1 MEMLKIHQNIKNKL
15 DAFIQNMKIPHIIFY
30 GPSGG
35 GKRVL
40 VYEFINN
47 IYKNN
52 KEKLKSHV
60 MSIDCAHGKGIKFI
74 REELKFFSKTNITN
88 KEEIFKTVLLL
99 NADKLT
105 IDAQSAL
112 RRCIE
117 LYSCTTRFFIVVEDK
132 FKLLK
137 PILSRFCD
145 IHIPLPIINNDQI
158 NLNIYNLQKIN
169 NTSTIKNKNIFL
181 KNKINNFISK
191 KKDNDDIVTLSE
203 KLYEKGYSGKHL
215 ADFID
220 SSTLIEVTEKY
231 NILFIFNKMKKELK
245 NEKTIIFSLL
255 SLILFRSNDNLENIS
270 FM

>member
-1 MEMLKIHQNIKNKL
+1 MEMLSIHQNIKKKL
-15 DAFIQNMKIPHIIFY
+15 NYFIENMKIPHILFY
-30 GPSGG
+30 GPSGA

-88 KEEIFKTVLLL
+88 KEEIFKSILLL

-105 IDAQSAL
+105 NDAQSAL

-117 LYSCTTRFFIVVEDK
+117 LYSCTTRFFIVIEDK
-132 FKLLK
+132 FKLLN

-145 IHIPLPIINNDQI
+145 IHIPLPVINKKQI
-158 NLNIYNLQKIN
+158 NLNIYNLKKN
-169 NTSTIKNKNIFL
+169 SNSTTNANTYL
-181 KNKINNFISK
+181 KNKINNLISNK
-191 KKDNDDIVTLSE
+191 KNVDNEDIVTLSE
-203 KLYEKGYSGKHL
+203 KLYEKGYSGNQI

-220 SSTLIEVTEKY
+220 SLSVIDTKEKY
-231 NILFIFNKMKKELK
+231 IILFVFNKLKKELK
-245 NEKTIIFSLL
+245 NEKIIIFSLL
-255 SLILFRSNDNLENIS
+255 SLILFRSNDDLENIS

>member
-1 MEMLKIHQNIKNKL
+1 MISIHENINKKL
-15 DAFIQNMKIPHIIFY
+15 NDFIEHMKIPHIIFY
-30 GPSGG
+30 GPSGS

-40 VYEFINN
+40 VYKFIDN

-52 KEKLKSHV
+52 KDKIKSHV

-88 KEEIFKTVLLL
+88 KDEIFKTILLL

-117 LYSCTTRFFIVVEDK
+117 LYSCSTRFLIVVEDK
-132 FKLLK
+132 YKLLR

-145 IHIPLPIINNDQI
+145 IYIPLPIINGI
-158 NLNIYNLQKIN
+158 ETNLNKLNLKTN
-169 NTSTIKNKNIFL
+169 NDNKNNFL
-181 KNKINNFISK
+181 KNKISNLITKGSL
-191 KKDNDDIVTLSE
+191 DNLIDLSNL
-203 KLYEKGYSGKHL
+203 LYEKGFSAKHI
-215 ADFID
+215 AD
-220 SSTLIEVTEKY
+220 LIENSNLIQIEEKS
-231 NILFIFNKMKKELK
+231 IVLFTFNKIKKEFK
-245 NEKTIIFSLL
+245 NEKLNIFSLL
-255 SLILFRSNDNLENIS
+255 SLILFRSNDTLENIS

>member
-137 PILSRFCD
+137 PILSRFCEMY
-145 IHIPLPIINNDQI
+145 IPLPF
-158 NLNIYNLQKIN
+158 
-169 NTSTIKNKNIFL
+169 IKNKQISLHNYNL
-181 KNKINNFISK
+181 GEPSYNKINYTKNDKLK
-191 KKDNDDIVTLSE
+191 KLIDKSPLTDNKKITTLANN
-203 KLYEKGYSGKHL
+203 LYEKGYSGLDIINYLEKTKMCNKKKYML
-215 ADFID
+215 LILID
-220 SSTLIEVTEKY
+220 KIKRE
-231 NILFIFNKMKKELK
+231 IR
-245 NEKTIIFSLL
+245 NEKLLIFVILNII
-255 SLILFRSNDNLENIS
+255 FRSNINLENIA

>member
-99 NADKLT
+99 NADKL
-105 IDAQSAL
+105 QL
-112 RRCIE
+112 M
-117 LYSCTTRFFIVVEDK
+117 
-132 FKLLK
+132 
-137 PILSRFCD
+137 
-145 IHIPLPIINNDQI
+145 HNLP
-158 NLNIYNLQKIN
+158 
-169 NTSTIKNKNIFL
+169 
-181 KNKINNFISK
+181 
-191 KKDNDDIVTLSE
+191 
-203 KLYEKGYSGKHL
+203 
-215 ADFID
+215 
-220 SSTLIEVTEKY
+220 
-231 NILFIFNKMKKELK
+231 
-245 NEKTIIFSLL
+245 
-255 SLILFRSNDNLENIS
+255 
-270 FM
+270 

>member
-1 MEMLKIHQNIKNKL
+1 MLQIHENIKVKL
-15 DAFIQNMKIPHIIFY
+15 KNFIKSMKIPHIIFY
-30 GPSGG
+30 GPSGS

-47 IYKNN
+47 IYKNDR
-52 KEKLKSHV
+52 EKIKSHV

-88 KEEIFKTVLLL
+88 REEIFKSVLLL

-117 LYSCTTRFFIVVEDK
+117 LYSCSTRFFIIVEDK
-132 FKLLK
+132 YKLLK

-145 IHIPLPIINNDQI
+145 IYISLPLINGNLV
-158 NLNIYNLQKIN
+158 NLNIYNLKQNKKVIEN
-169 NTSTIKNKNIFL
+169 NKNSFL
-181 KNKINNFISK
+181 KKKISDLL
-191 KKDNDDIVTLSE
+191 KDNLVKEDIIILSE
-203 KLYEKGYSGKHL
+203 TLYEKGYSGNQIIEYLETLSSLDNKCK
-215 ADFID
+215 FI
-220 SSTLIEVTEKY
+220 
-231 NILFIFNKMKKELK
+231 ILFTYNKIKKDVK
-245 NEKTIIFSLL
+245 NEKLIIFSLL
-255 SLILFRSNDNLENIS
+255 SLILFRFKSNLENIS

>member
-169 NTSTIKNKNIFL
+169 NTSTIKDLLIFL

-191 KKDNDDIVTLSE
+191 KKDNDEIVTLSE

>member
-1 MEMLKIHQNIKNKL
+1 MLQIHQNIKEKL
-15 DAFIQNMKIPHIIFY
+15 NNFIKNMKIPHIIFY
-30 GPSGG
+30 GPSGS

-40 VYEFINN
+40 VYEFIDN

-52 KEKLKSHV
+52 KEIIKSHV

-88 KEEIFKTVLLL
+88 KEEVFKTVLLL

-117 LYSCTTRFFIVVEDK
+117 LYSCSTRFFIVVEDK
-132 FKLLK
+132 YKLLK

-145 IHIPLPIINNDQI
+145 IYISLPLINGNLT
-158 NLNIYNLQKIN
+158 NLNLYNLQKNKKVIDN
-169 NTSTIKNKNIFL
+169 NKNSFLKKKITELIKNDSNLEKENI
-181 KNKINNFISK
+181 IN
-191 KKDNDDIVTLSE
+191 LSE
-203 KLYEKGYSGKHL
+203 TFYEKGYSAKQIVDYIEHISILENKHKF
-215 ADFID
+215 A
-220 SSTLIEVTEKY
+220 
-231 NILFIFNKMKKELK
+231 ILFTYKKIKKDLK
-245 NEKTIIFSLL
+245 NEKLIIFSLS
-255 SLILFRSNDNLENIS
+255 SLILFRFNNDLENIS

>member
-1 MEMLKIHQNIKNKL
+1 MLQIHQNIKEKL
-15 DAFIQNMKIPHIIFY
+15 NNFIKSMKIPHIIFY
-30 GPSGG
+30 GPSGS

-40 VYEFINN
+40 VYEFIDN

-52 KEKLKSHV
+52 KEIIKSHV

-88 KEEIFKTVLLL
+88 KEEVFKTVLLL

-132 FKLLK
+132 YKLLK

-145 IHIPLPIINNDQI
+145 IYISLPLINGNLT
-158 NLNIYNLQKIN
+158 NLNLYNLQKNSIVVDN
-169 NTSTIKNKNIFL
+169 NKNTFLKKKITELIKNDSNLEKENI
-181 KNKINNFISK
+181 IS
-191 KKDNDDIVTLSE
+191 LSE
-203 KLYEKGYSGKHL
+203 TFYEKGYSAKQIVDYIEHVSILENKHK
-215 ADFID
+215 F
-220 SSTLIEVTEKY
+220 T
-231 NILFIFNKMKKELK
+231 ILFTYNKIKKDLK
-245 NEKTIIFSLL
+245 NEKLIIFSLL
-255 SLILFRSNDNLENIS
+255 SLILFRFNNDLENIS

>member
-1 MEMLKIHQNIKNKL
+1 MLIIHENIKEKL
-15 DAFIQNMKIPHIIFY
+15 STFIKNMKIPHIIFY
-30 GPSGG
+30 GPSGS
-35 GKRVL
+35 GKRIL
-40 VYEFINN
+40 VYEFIDN

-52 KEKLKSHV
+52 REKIKSHV

-88 KEEIFKTVLLL
+88 KEEVFKTVLLL

-117 LYSCTTRFFIVVEDK
+117 LYSCSTRFFIVVEDK

-145 IHIPLPIINNDQI
+145 IYIPLPTINDEQI
-158 NLNIYNLQKIN
+158 NLNLYNLN
-169 NTSTIKNKNIFL
+169 KNKTVENNEKKSKFL
-181 KNKINNFISK
+181 KTKLLELISDKNNLEKQNIS
-191 KKDNDDIVTLSE
+191 DLSDH
-203 KLYEKGYSGKHL
+203 LYEKGYSAKNI
-215 ADFID
+215 ADYIEY
-220 SSTLIEVTEKY
+220 SSIIKNEEKY
-231 NILFIFNKMKKELK
+231 KILFVFHKIKKELK
-245 NEKTIIFSLL
+245 NEKLIIFSILC
-255 SLILFRSNDNLENIS
+255 LILFRSNDDLENIS

>member
-1 MEMLKIHQNIKNKL
+1 MLEIHENIKEKL
-15 DAFIQNMKIPHIIFY
+15 NHFIESMKIPHIIFY
-30 GPSGG
+30 GPSGS

-47 IYKNN
+47 IYKDN
-52 KEKLKSHV
+52 KEKIKSHV
-60 MSIDCAHGKGIKFI
+60 MSIDCAHGKGIRFI

-117 LYSCTTRFFIVVEDK
+117 LYSCSTRFFIVVEDK

-145 IHIPLPIINNDQI
+145 IYIPLPFINNSQV
-158 NLNIYNLQKIN
+158 NLNLYNLQIN
-169 NTSTIKNKNIFL
+169 SNSETSNNFLKKKLSGLISNKNNSL
-181 KNKINNFISK
+181 EKN
-191 KKDNDDIVTLSE
+191 DNLTKLSE
-203 KLYEKGYSGKHL
+203 TLYEKGYSAKHI
-215 ADFID
+215 ADY
-220 SSTLIEVTEKY
+220 IEYNSNLKEDLKY
-231 NILFIFNKMKKELK
+231 VILFTYNKIKKELK
-245 NEKTIIFSLL
+245 NEKIIIFSLL
-255 SLILFRSNDNLENIS
+255 SLILFRFNHNLENIS